1 MRRSISAR
9 TLRIFISA
17 FIFIF
22 LILVFIQGD
31 NRVIALVGKGLTYI
45 QFMPSVLDFLQAPLQ
60 AWALGFLF
68 ILLLTFAAGRVYC
81 SFVCPLGFL
90 QDGIIFLSA
99 RIPDP
104 QRKKKALFLRRT
116 A

>member
-1 MRRSISAR
+1 MNLSTR

-17 FIFIF
+17 TVFLF
-22 LILVFIQGD
+22 LILAFIQGD
-31 NRVIALVGKGLTYI
+31 NRVIALIGKGLTYI
-45 QFMPSVLDFLQAPLQ
+45 QFMPSLLDFLQAPLH
-60 AWALGFLF
+60 AWAFGFLL
-68 ILLLTFAAGRVYC
+68 ILLLTFIAGRVYC

-104 QRKKKALFLRRT
+104 QRKKKVLIARRI

>member
-17 FIFIF
+17 AVFLF

-31 NRVIALVGKGLTYI
+31 NRVIALIGKVLTYF
-45 QFMPSVLDFLQAPLQ
+45 QFVPSLLDFLQAPLHS
-60 AWALGFLF
+60 WAFGFFL
-68 ILLLTFAAGRVYC
+68 ILLLTFIAGRVYC

-90 QDGIIFLSA
+90 QDGIISLSA
-99 RIPDP
+99 KVPDP
-104 QRKKKALFLRRT
+104 QRKKKALFPGRI